1 MRIYNANANPNQWRT
16 WTPPK
21 SYLPKGDPESR
32 SPTASSRSPSPRQER
47 LGSNNLSP
55 ENALKRYETTLAMA
69 SPSNGTPDT
78 TSKHIDSQETQELQ
92 VSRPPPIR
100 SQIPSTPTSKW
111 PSVESRMQNL
121 SLTHNPKVLDSPAS
135 SLTAFSVED
144 ETTTTTTTTTTK
156 RSTTARYLFPQNGFR
171 FDISSSDTTTKDSSS
186 LSEQDG
192 NSSSTISTGSTLLM
206 KNSHHK
212 TPSPPRHENQV
223 KTPPLES
230 NESSPSNISDGR
242 EAHQSMKIPSP
253 PSEQRRNY
261 DDGKSPFFVLQSRP
275 MEINY
280 SPPQRPS
287 VVTSRSLKE
296 EFSPDRQQTY
306 ENDDPPCPLPEE
318 SSPPPSPENEQCPK
332 LAPTTTTEAES
343 ESESDE
349 SSTSPWREFPNH
361 GIFPGQTRR
370 DSPACVSPRL
380 VSSNSIPFNPFVHSQ
395 HDPFVSQ
402 HGGNNINGDKERDGY
417 GSSEIVLDSPVVMRW
432 NHSDDKPPGVKIS
445 SGGVAIQE
453 LRDDSSKRM
462 KNKHRNKSG
471 THHTGG
477 RGKIIL
483 SVKKGSTSVQDS
495 NVKGTMLF
503 PTKKLVP
510 KGRLACTCSECHP
523 RKMTRIPSPPR
534 PHHHQAST
542 RRSQNKKLGKKCQQ
556 PRNNNAASSPTTS
569 FIINKYPNLFRK
581 YSAMFKVGFSLEG
594 VTNAMEK
601 DNVDPTLIDLI
612 TCASQVESTT
622 LP

>member
-32 SPTASSRSPSPRQER
+32 SPTATSRSPSPRQER
-47 LGSNNLSP
+47 LGSNNVSP
-55 ENALKRYETTLAMA
+55 ENSLKRYETTLSMP
-69 SPSNGTPDT
+69 SPSDGTLNIT
-78 TSKHIDSQETQELQ
+78 RKLVDSEETQELQ
-92 VSRPPPIR
+92 VSRPPPIP
-100 SQIPSTPTSKW
+100 SHSPSTPTSRW

-121 SLTHNPKVLDSPAS
+121 SLTHNPKVMDSPAS
-135 SLTAFSVED
+135 SLTTFSVED

-156 RSTTARYLFPQNGFR
+156 RSTTARYLFPPNGFR

-186 LSEQDG
+186 SLYEQDG
-192 NSSSTISTGSTLLM
+192 ISSSTISTGSTLLM

-212 TPSPPRHENQV
+212 IPSPPRHENQV
-223 KTPPLES
+223 KAPPLQS
-230 NESSPSNISDGR
+230 IDSSPSNISGGR

-253 PSEQRRNY
+253 PSEQRRKY
-261 DDGKSPFFVLQSRP
+261 DDSKSPFFVLQSRP
-275 MEINY
+275 TEIKY
-280 SPPQRPS
+280 SPPQRTT
-287 VVTSRSLKE
+287 VVTSRSPME
-296 EFSPDRQQTY
+296 VSSPGRKAAY
-306 ENDDPPCPLPEE
+306 ENDDPPCPLPEA

-349 SSTSPWREFPNH
+349 SSSTSPWREFPNH
-361 GIFPGQTRR
+361 GIFPGENRR

-380 VSSNSIPFNPFVHSQ
+380 VSSNTVPFNPFVHNQ
-395 HDPFVSQ
+395 HDPFFSHQ
-402 HGGNNINGDKERDGY
+402 SGSNINGDKARY
-417 GSSEIVLDSPVVMRW
+417 GHDSSEIAMDSPVVMRW
-432 NHSDDKPPGVKIS
+432 NHSDDKPPGLKIS

-453 LRDDSSKRM
+453 LRGNSSRTTR
-462 KNKHRNKSG
+462 NKHKNRN
-471 THHTGG
+471 GG

-483 SVKKGSTSVQDS
+483 SVKKGAAPVQDS

-523 RKMTRIPSPPR
+523 SKMTKIPSPPR
-534 PHHHQAST
+534 PRHHQASQ
-542 RRSQNKKLGKKCQQ
+542 RRSHYKKLGQKCLQ
-556 PRNNNAASSPTTS
+556 PHNNNAVSSPTTS

-581 YSAMFKVGFSLEG
+581 YSAMFKVGFSLQG